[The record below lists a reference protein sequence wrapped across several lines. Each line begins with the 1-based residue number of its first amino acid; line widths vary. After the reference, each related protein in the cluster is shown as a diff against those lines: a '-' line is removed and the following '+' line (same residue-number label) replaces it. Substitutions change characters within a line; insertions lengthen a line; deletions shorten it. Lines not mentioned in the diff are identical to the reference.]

1 MVLSA
6 CDPFRDLLRTTNNW
20 TATVADDA
28 RTADV
33 FRAPEGPKF
42 ARSPSSVLQKEPTA
56 MRTFHEQLL
65 NQVIDERERIISRR
79 SLLKG
84 TAATVAGAAALGVSA
99 KAGGFGLSSALAAA
113 DAPFKDDIEV
123 LNYALTLEHLEYAFY
138 RDTVS
143 LYTYG
148 MDAYGNDIGAWLT
161 AVGDHEK
168 AHVDTLTQ
176 VISDL
181 GGTPVE
187 EAKYDF
193 KVTDAASA
201 LATAA
206 ALENTGV
213 MAYDGA
219 GQYLTNLDL
228 ITAAGSIVAVEA
240 RHASYLN
247 LITGAEPAP
256 DAFEQAKSPDDIL
269 KIAGPF
275 IVQ

>member
-1 MVLSA
+1 
-6 CDPFRDLLRTTNNW
+6 
-20 TATVADDA
+20 
-28 RTADV
+28 
-33 FRAPEGPKF
+33 
-42 ARSPSSVLQKEPTA
+42 

-65 NQVIDERERIISRR
+65 TQVIEERERIISRR
-79 SLLKG
+79 GLLKG
-84 TAATVAGAAALGVSA
+84 TALTVAGAAALGVSA
-99 KAGGFGLSSALAAA
+99 QAGGLGLRSASAQ
-113 DAPFKDDIEV
+113 DSTPTDPPFADDIEV

-143 LYTYG
+143 QYTYG
-148 MDAYGNDIGAWLT
+148 MDAFGNDIGAWLS

-176 VISDL
+176 VITDL

-193 KVTDAASA
+193 GVTDAASA

-213 MAYDGA
+213 SAYDGA

-256 DAFEQAKSPDDIL
+256 DAFEQAKTPDEIL
-269 KIAGPF
+269 SIAGPF